1 MRNGTTF
8 AGIALAAIGVAVTLR
23 GVFHS
28 AGTAMIATIALGLCL
43 AVAGNVLIF
52 RGHHRG
58 R

>member
-8 AGIALAAIGVAVTLR
+8 AGIALAAAGVAVTLR
-23 GVFHS
+23 GIFHS
-28 AGTAMIATIALGLCL
+28 GGIAMIALGVCL

-52 RGHHRG
+52 RGHDRG